1 MGVDSVSARGTTAK
15 CVDCGEEFVRTRATS
30 LRCPK
35 CQQERIH
42 ALRKASKKRCRVK
55 ANAAKAKA
63 AAIGKVCPYC
73 GKPTPNEVYCD
84 LCIEQGFDNLHKE
97 LGITNG
103 WDKPKKQKIPLV
115 PGNRGFIPTGAI
127 NIAKA
132 NRVSTTPVE
141 IIQTR
146 KRRHWSATQP

>member
-1 MGVDSVSARGTTAK
+1 MGAVAVSARGTTAK
-15 CVDCGEEFVRTRATS
+15 CVDCGEDFVRTRSTS

-84 LCIEQGFDNLHKE
+84 LCIEQGYDNLHKE
-97 LGITNG
+97 FGMTNG

-115 PGNRGFIPTGAI
+115 PGNRGFIPSGAV
-127 NIAKA
+127 NISKTAPYFSHLS
-132 NRVSTTPVE
+132 NS
-141 IIQTR
+141 I
-146 KRRHWSATQP
+146 RR